1 MVFSSPPS
9 HREQEEVV
17 RKRLMGLTGGVGID
31 TLVTIILA
39 DVLIFAF
46 SVSEEA
52 HWYNIGKGV

>member
-1 MVFSSPPS
+1 MVFSFPLP
-9 HREQEEVV
+9 HREQEEGV

-52 HWYNIGKGV
+52 HRYNIGKGV

>member
-1 MVFSSPPS
+1 
-9 HREQEEVV
+9 
-17 RKRLMGLTGGVGID
+17 MGLTGGVGID

-52 HWYNIGKGV
+52 IGITSERGYSSVGRAPPLQLGRCVCGLDA